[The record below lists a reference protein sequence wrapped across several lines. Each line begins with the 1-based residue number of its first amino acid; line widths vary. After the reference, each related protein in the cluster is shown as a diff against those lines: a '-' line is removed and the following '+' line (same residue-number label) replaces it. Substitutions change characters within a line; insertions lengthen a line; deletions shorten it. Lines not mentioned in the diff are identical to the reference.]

1 MFFWQ
6 LLDSDKHPI
15 LIFYQDPTSPAAQG
29 LSPTF
34 LNALTRFDGTLCVVA
49 DTSHPPLQTFS
60 PHDSDLLQS
69 VVNWL
74 KRVHLES

>member
-1 MFFWQ
+1 M
-6 LLDSDKHPI
+6 
-15 LIFYQDPTSPAAQG
+15 FYQDPTSPATQG

-34 LNALTRFDGTLCVVA
+34 LEALTRFDGTICLIT
-49 DTSHPPLQTFS
+49 DTPHPPLQTFS
-60 PHDSDLLQS
+60 PHDSDLVQT